1 MNECLKV
8 GSWVNSY
15 SKGIY
20 RIEKLIDRYYDESE
34 KSILGENKIG
44 DKYNDRIIVSKRLL
58 NSKFKKSIASESCSE
73 YFVSELTSE
82 QKKELEVILTK
93 NPKLLIELD
102 KYEISTE
109 TLIYNYK
116 LRIENNSDLEKVKEL
131 TNLVKDGKTFL
142 EIENEM
148 QRLDILKLKSLNFG
162 NYILQLFNFDNEF
175 INKRKIWRDA
185 KLIEN

>member
-1 MNECLKV
+1 MNESLKI

-20 RIEKLIDRYYDESE
+20 RIEKIVDRYYDESE

-58 NSKFKKSIASESCSE
+58 NSKFKKSISSESCSE
-73 YFVSELTSE
+73 YFVSELTSD
-82 QKKELEVILTK
+82 QKKELGVILAK
-93 NPKLLIELD
+93 NPKLLKELD
-102 KYEISTE
+102 AYETPTE
-109 TLIYNYK
+109 TLIYNYNLK
-116 LRIENNSDLEKVKEL
+116 IENGSELEKVKEL
-131 TNLVKDGKTFL
+131 TDFVKDGKTFF

-148 QRLDILKLKSLNFG
+148 QRLDILKLKPLNFG
-162 NYILQLFNFDNEF
+162 NYIMQLFNYDNEF
-175 INKRKIWRDA
+175 LNRRKIWRDA